1 MLRQRQVLLLIGVV
15 TLGIAVAEL
24 ITSDPL
30 TRLIP
35 ADVLRGKFFRE
46 INFTKNFVKLILRYK
61 REL

>member
-35 ADVLRGKFFRE
+35 ADVLRG
-46 INFTKNFVKLILRYK
+46 IQHLGPDHVQVNCSQN
-61 REL
+61 